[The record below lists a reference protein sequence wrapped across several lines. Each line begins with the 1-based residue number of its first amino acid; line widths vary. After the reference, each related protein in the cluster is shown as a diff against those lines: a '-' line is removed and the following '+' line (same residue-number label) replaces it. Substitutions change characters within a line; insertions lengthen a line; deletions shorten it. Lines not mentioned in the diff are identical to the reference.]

1 MKQLLSLIVLL
12 MLSTNISLG
21 QSDYSQKWNQP
32 TISHGN
38 INPYFG
44 MIEPFE
50 RNATSAI
57 KEFPS
62 IPGMKYRSCMVVC
75 PIDSCFGQRA
85 LIALR
90 CPDNSVLL
98 DAISGRLCDYSN
110 KITHSTAIQKCEK
123 PESSATVRSY
133 YIDAIRS
140 YINKHAKHTEGQI
153 LPNEQHGI
161 LISDCW
167 QSGDYCTFYEATWFD
182 MDSNGNQTTES
193 YFTID
198 SKTGKVLRVDDIVA
212 ENGMGLIAELL
223 PKYLISESGNHYE
236 GNLPEPWNLSKQE
249 LLSKME
255 GCAIIREG
263 LVIFYH
269 PMVIDAAL
277 SGGYKAVIPYREIQ
291 DYLLIKET
299 PSN

>member
-32 TISHGN
+32 TISHKS

-44 MIEPFE
+44 KIGVFE
-50 RNATSAI
+50 RNTTSDKIEIPA
-57 KEFPS
+57 
-62 IPGMKYRSCMVVC
+62 IPGLKYRSCMVVC

-110 KITHSTAIQKCEK
+110 KITHSAAIQKCEK

-140 YINKHAKHTEGQI
+140 YINKHTEHTEGQI

-167 QSGDYCTFYEATWFD
+167 QSGDYCTFYEAMWFD

-198 SKTGKVLRVDDIVA
+198 SKTGKVLRVDNIVA

-223 PKYLISESGNHYE
+223 PKYLISESGKHYE

-255 GCAIIREG
+255 GCALIREG